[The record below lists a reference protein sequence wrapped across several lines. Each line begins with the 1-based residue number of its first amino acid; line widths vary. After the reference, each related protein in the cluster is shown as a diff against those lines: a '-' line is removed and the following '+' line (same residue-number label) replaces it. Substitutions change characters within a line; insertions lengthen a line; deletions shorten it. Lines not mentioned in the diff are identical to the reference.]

1 MTSRIRRLLPTE
13 PWQRTLYAVV
23 VAEGIALLGFGIA
36 VPFLPFYIQ
45 ELGVTR
51 LEDVALWVGVISS
64 APPIAAA
71 LAAPIWGR
79 LADRYG
85 RKRMLVRSLIGGGL
99 AFCLIGTL
107 VRTVPQLAVLRT
119 LQKVMAGSVPAAM
132 TLLATSVPRE
142 RYGSALGLLQTV
154 VFVGLSL
161 GPFVGGVLGPVLGYS
176 MTFLASGVM
185 VLLMAL
191 LVGVVVE
198 ERFVPPESRGRQS
211 DAPTGTARLVL
222 GDAVLMVMIGVLML
236 NNLANAITQPVVPL
250 FVQTLVPGTSEAS
263 VASGLVLGATA
274 GAHAVGA
281 LSIGKLGDRWGRQR
295 LLVICLVVAASF
307 HFPQML
313 VSSPAPLLL
322 LRVVS
327 GLAVGG
333 LMSLS
338 NATIAERAPA
348 GRQGTIYGMT
358 SSIRQLGQGLGPI
371 VGTAIVT
378 GPGLSS
384 VFPAT
389 GVILGVGAVLAYAS
403 ARATR
408 GRRMAEKG
416 IPAAR
421 GVPGQGHGE

>member
-1 MTSRIRRLLPTE
+1 MTAWIRRLLPTE
-13 PWQRTLYAVV
+13 SWQRTLYAVII
-23 VAEGIALLGFGIA
+23 AEGIALLGFGIA

-45 ELGVTR
+45 DLGVTR

-99 AFCLIGTL
+99 AFCLIGTV
-107 VRTVPQLAVLRT
+107 VRTVPQLAMLRT
-119 LQKVMAGSVPAAM
+119 LQKVLAGSVPASM
-132 TLLATSVPRE
+132 TLVATSVPRE

-161 GPFVGGVLGPVLGYS
+161 GPFVGGVIGPLLGYS
-176 MTFLASGVM
+176 MTFLASGIM
-185 VLLMAL
+185 VLLMAI
-191 LVGVVVE
+191 LVGVVVK
-198 ERFVPPESRGRQS
+198 ERFVPPDSRERRS
-211 DAPTGTARLVL
+211 DSPIRTVRLVL
-222 GDAVLMVMIGVLML
+222 GDPVLVAMIGVLML
-236 NNLANAITQPVVPL
+236 NNLANAITQPIVPL
-250 FVQTLVPGTSEAS
+250 FVQTLVSGTSEAS

-274 GAHAVGA
+274 GAHALGA
-281 LSIGKLGDRWGRQR
+281 LSIGRFGDRWGRQR
-295 LLVICLVVAASF
+295 SLVICLIVAASF
-307 HFPQML
+307 HFPQMF
-313 VSSPAPLLL
+313 VRDPGQLLF

-378 GPGLSS
+378 GLGLNR

-389 GVILGVGAVLAYAS
+389 GVLLGVGAVLVYAS
-403 ARATR
+403 TR
-408 GRRMAEKG
+408 PTSGR
-416 IPAAR
+416 
-421 GVPGQGHGE
+421 